1 MSADDGLRGL
11 LVAFVVATLVTPL
24 AGALARRVGAVDV
37 PRERGLAVKPTPL
50 LGGLAMFA
58 GIALAGMLFLP
69 ETDRYWAILAGAA
82 VITLVGAI
90 DDAHPLPAI
99 WKLAGQFVAAA
110 ILVMGGVTVDN
121 FTLPVVRDVA
131 LGSMAEPVTLIA
143 LVAIMNA
150 LNFIDGV
157 DGLAAGVGAI
167 SAAAFAI
174 IAFDLD
180 RDGAGVLALI
190 TCGASLGFLVHNFHP
205 ASIFMGDCG
214 SNLLGLLL
222 GATIVEGSLKTNAAI
237 TLVVPL
243 VVLAVP
249 VLDTSFVVLKRMKY
263 RQKIYS
269 ADTNHFH
276 HRFARI
282 GFSQRKTV
290 GYLYGWTATM
300 AGLAV
305 ALRFIPYS
313 DDAGNFDT
321 TWAIVMGALLAL
333 GVLASIYVVYTLEI
347 LKLKRFR
354 MAQEPGTAEL
364 AIESEIERELET
376 GEFSAL
382 ETDTNV

>member
-1 MSADDGLRGL
+1 VTADDGLRGL

-24 AGALARRVGAVDV
+24 VGKFAGRVGAVDV
-37 PRERGLAVKPTPL
+37 PRARGLAVKPTPL
-50 LGGLAMFA
+50 LGGLAMFVA
-58 GIALAGMLFLP
+58 IALAGLLFLP
-69 ETDRYWAILAGAA
+69 HSDRYYAILAGAG
-82 VITLVGAI
+82 VITFVGAI
-90 DDAHPLPAI
+90 DDAHPLPAV

-110 ILVMGGVTVDN
+110 ILVLGGVVVEN
-121 FTLPVVRDVA
+121 FTLPIVRDVA
-131 LGSMAEPVTLIA
+131 LGSFAEPLTLIA
-143 LVAIMNA
+143 LVGIMNA

-157 DGLAAGVGAI
+157 DGLAAGVCAI

-237 TLVVPL
+237 TLIVPL

-249 VLDTSFVVLKRMKY
+249 VMDTSFVVLKRMKY
-263 RQKIYS
+263 RRKIYT

-290 GYLYGWTATM
+290 GYLYAWTASM

-305 ALRFIPYS
+305 ALRFVPYS
-313 DDAGNFDT
+313 DDAGNFDA
-321 TWAIVMGALLAL
+321 TWSIVMAVLLL
-333 GVLASIYVVYTLEI
+333 IGVVASGYVVYTLEI

-354 MAQEPGTAEL
+354 MAQEPGTAEFE
-364 AIESEIERELET
+364 IESEIERELDT
-376 GEFSAL
+376 GEFGAL
-382 ETDTNV
+382 ESDSPV